1 MKHDILSKALQIAST
16 EHYYYDRG
24 GTPYILHPIRI
35 MMRLRTD
42 DEELMCIAVLHD
54 VVEDSDVTFE
64 DLKSHGFS
72 NRIIDALELLTHRSV
87 DSYEE
92 YIERIALNYDA
103 VLVKMQ
109 DLRDNM
115 DASRLKGASEK
126 DIQRMAKYMKSYE
139 YLKNIRATFESCI
152 RGC

>member
-1 MKHDILSKALQIAST
+1 MKSDKLSKALNIASSV
-16 EHYYYDRG
+16 HNYYDKG
-24 GTPYILHPIRI
+24 GTSYILHPIRI

-54 VVEDSDVTFE
+54 VVEDSDISIS
-64 DLKSHGFS
+64 DLREEGFS
-72 NRIIDALELLTHRSV
+72 ERILEALELLTHREA
-87 DSYEE
+87 DSYQE
-92 YIERIALNYDA
+92 YIEQIALNYDA

-115 DASRLKGASEK
+115 DASRLKGATEK
-126 DIQRMAKYMKSYE
+126 DIERMGKYMRSYN
-139 YLKNIRATFESCI
+139 YLKGIRESFESCI